1 MSMFKNPFD
10 PNVKLGRCSC
20 GKHHSQAEHEAA
32 HAGSGVHDDETALHR
47 AVESAV
53 VRALFPADADRRN
66 FIRAV
71 GAGTALA
78 AIGTLFPLDAV
89 KAMAAEKGPLEK
101 KNLKIGFVPIT
112 CSTPLIMAHP
122 MGFYAKEGLD
132 VQVIKTAGWALVRDK
147 VINKEYDASHMLSPM
162 PIAISMGLGS
172 KPDPTYVATIQNIN
186 GQAITLHMKH
196 KDKHNDPSK
205 WKGMKFAVPFDYSM
219 HNLLLRYYLAEHGV
233 DPDKDVQISVV
244 PPPEMVANLRAG
256 NLDGYLGPEPFNQR
270 AVFEG
275 IGFIHVL
282 SKDLWEGHPC
292 CAFGV
297 TGQFM
302 KENPNTFA
310 ALFRSIASATAYAHK
325 PENRKEIVKAI
336 APAGY
341 LNQPEIVL
349 EQVMTGRY
357 ADGLGNIVNAPE
369 RADFDPFPWNSM
381 AVWIL
386 TQMKRW
392 GYIKG
397 DVNYKQIAEQ
407 IFLATDARTRL
418 TEMGLPA
425 PKSNYA
431 KHTIMG
437 KQFDPARPEAYLKS
451 FKIRR
456 T

>member
-1 MSMFKNPFD
+1 MSLFKNPFD
-10 PNVKLGRCSC
+10 ARVKLGRCSC
-20 GKHHSQAEHEAA
+20 GKHHSQAEHDAAQENLEGEAA
-32 HAGSGVHDDETALHR
+32 LNR
-47 AVESAV
+47 AVDSAV
-53 VRALFPADADRRN
+53 MRALFPVDEDRRN

-71 GAGTALA
+71 GATTAMA
-78 AIGTLFPLDAV
+78 AVGTLFPLDVV
-89 KAMAAEKGPLEK
+89 KALAQEKGPLEK
-101 KNLKIGFVPIT
+101 KDLKIGFVPIT
-112 CSTPLIMAHP
+112 CATPLIMAHP
-122 MGFYAKEGLD
+122 MGFYAREGLD

-172 KPDPTYVATIQNIN
+172 RPDPTYVATIQNIN
-186 GQAITLHMKH
+186 GQAITLHTKH
-196 KDKHNDPSK
+196 ADKRNTPAK

-233 DPDKDVQISVV
+233 DPDRDVQISVV

-256 NLDGYLGPEPFNQR
+256 NIDGYLGPEPFNQR

-275 IGFIHVL
+275 VGFIQVL

-297 TGQFM
+297 TGKFM
-302 KENPNTFA
+302 QENPNTFA
-310 ALFRSIASATAYAHK
+310 ALFRAIANATAYAHK

-336 APAGY
+336 APAAY

-349 EQVMTGRY
+349 DQVMTGRY
-357 ADGLGNIVNAPE
+357 ADGLGNVVNAPN

-381 AVWIL
+381 GVWIL
-386 TQMKRW
+386 TQLKRW
-392 GYIKG
+392 GYLKG
-397 DVNYKQIAEQ
+397 DVNYKQVSEQ
-407 IFLATDARTRL
+407 IFLATDARRRL
-418 TEMGLPA
+418 AEMGLPA
-425 PKSNYA
+425 PKTNYTR
-431 KHTIMG
+431 HTVMG
-437 KQFDPARPEAYLKS
+437 KVFDPERPDAYLRS

>member
-1 MSMFKNPFD
+1 MSMFKNPFN
-10 PNVKLGRCSC
+10 PNQRLGGCSC
-20 GKHHSQAEHEAA
+20 GKHHSQVEHDAEQFKLDEEAA
-32 HAGSGVHDDETALHR
+32 LNR

-53 VRALFPADADRRN
+53 VRALFPVDADRRN
-66 FIRAV
+66 FLRAV
-71 GAGTALA
+71 GSTTALA

-89 KAMAAEKGPLEK
+89 KAIAAEKGPLEK

-122 MGFYAKEGLD
+122 MGFYAREGLD
-132 VQVIKTAGWALVRDK
+132 VEVIKTAGWALVRDK

-172 KPDPTYVATIQNIN
+172 KPDPTFVATIQNIN
-186 GQAITLHMKH
+186 GQAITLANKH
-196 KDKHNDPSK
+196 KGIRNDPSK
-205 WKGMKFAVPFDYSM
+205 WKGMKFATPFDYSM

-233 DPDKDVQISVV
+233 DPDKDVQITVV

-256 NLDGYLGPEPFNQR
+256 NIDGYLGPEPFNQR

-275 IGFIHVL
+275 VGFIHVL

-297 TGQFM
+297 TGNFI

-310 ALFRSIASATAYAHK
+310 ALFRAIASATNYAHK

-336 APAGY
+336 APAAY

-357 ADGLGNIVNAPE
+357 ADGLGNVVNAPE

-381 AVWIL
+381 GVWIL
-386 TQMKRW
+386 TQLKRW

-397 DVNYKQIAEQ
+397 DVNYKQVSEQ
-407 IFLATDARTRL
+407 IFLATDARKRL
-418 TEMGLPA
+418 TEMGLSA

-437 KQFDPARPEAYLKS
+437 KVFDPDKPEAYLKS
-451 FKIRR
+451 FKIQRS
-456 T
+456 